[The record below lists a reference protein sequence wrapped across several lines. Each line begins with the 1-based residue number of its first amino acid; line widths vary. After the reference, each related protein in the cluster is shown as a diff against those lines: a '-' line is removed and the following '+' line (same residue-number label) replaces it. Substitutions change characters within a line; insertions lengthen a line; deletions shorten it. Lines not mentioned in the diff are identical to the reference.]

1 MRAQKSRDNKTYQK
15 TKSVKNTDRLYKN
28 NSRSLP
34 FGNVSTTNTR
44 SLILS
49 TVYRSVVPY
58 GYTIFFLR
66 LFTMVEANKAVDLIQ
81 NLIIIIIFLNP
92 MNNPVEYG
100 FHHDKSRTHK
110 LCPNNI
116 E

>member
-1 MRAQKSRDNKTYQK
+1 
-15 TKSVKNTDRLYKN
+15 
-28 NSRSLP
+28 
-34 FGNVSTTNTR
+34 
-44 SLILS
+44 
-49 TVYRSVVPY
+49 
-58 GYTIFFLR
+58 
-66 LFTMVEANKAVDLIQ
+66 MVEANKAVDLIQ